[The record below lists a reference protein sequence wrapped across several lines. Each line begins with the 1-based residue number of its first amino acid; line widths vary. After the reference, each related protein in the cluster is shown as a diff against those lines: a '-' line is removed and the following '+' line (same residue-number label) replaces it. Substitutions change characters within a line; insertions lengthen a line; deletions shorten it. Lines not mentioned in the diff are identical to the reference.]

1 MKVRVDTPGYR
12 LDDASRDGRIGNDD
26 VPDIAASHTVTVEAP
41 DNDPRGRGVENVG
54 NRRLDTVTLR
64 AFSASRATSRSRT
77 P

>member
-12 LDDASRDGRIGNDD
+12 LDDARGDGVRIGNDD

-41 DNDPRGRGVENVG
+41 DNDG